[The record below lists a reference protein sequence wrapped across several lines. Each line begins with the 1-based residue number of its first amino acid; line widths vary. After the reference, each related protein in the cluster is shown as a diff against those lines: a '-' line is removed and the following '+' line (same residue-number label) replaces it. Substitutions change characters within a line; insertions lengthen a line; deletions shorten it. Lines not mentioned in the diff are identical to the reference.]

1 MNARNRH
8 ALEILLVFLTPLNE
22 YRVNHPALL
31 KLLQA
36 SSAKA
41 ESVHP
46 IMLIP
51 EPLMGTWVLTRPF
64 GSLRS
69 LWVCQVTRLAASW
82 SPEGLVCATSRP
94 PPAIRQMH
102 TCNGNEREEFLYA
115 CANL

>member
-1 MNARNRH
+1 MQLEILQVKNSLNARNRH
-8 ALEILLVFLTPLNE
+8 ALEILLVFLMPLNE

-41 ESVHP
+41 ESVNP

-51 EPLMGTWVLTRPF
+51 EPLMGAWVLTRPSGSF
-64 GSLRS
+64 GSLS
-69 LWVCQVTRLAASW
+69 LCQVTRLAASW

-94 PPAIRQMH
+94 PPPIRQMQ
-102 TCNGNEREEFLYA
+102 T
-115 CANL
+115 